1 MQSYACAT
9 QVVILTVRLLI
20 LVINIMVAQ
29 LGKNDKTFKL
39 FATKNKQEITAT
51 PSLGAF
57 WISKRLSIT
66 TK

>member
-57 WISKRLSIT
+57 
-66 TK
+66 